1 MSFAVRTRLLPLP
14 PPRCLDRLVRATQ
27 HLDPTARQSSRMGLV
42 CMGYV
47 SRKLQSS
54 LGYQRNVLASHI
66 TRKLTTIINPLQ
78 LCIRNV

>member
-1 MSFAVRTRLLPLP
+1 
-14 PPRCLDRLVRATQ
+14 
-27 HLDPTARQSSRMGLV
+27 MGLV